1 MASPDLPRVAFV
13 RSERGTSSGYL
24 VAPQLVLTAAHCV
37 GEVGDGAEVRVLR
50 PGARQGARQ
59 AGPAARFEV
68 AALSDGFRETGV
80 DGFALLRAS
89 SADPFGLRT
98 TRPVAWGRLTGT
110 EPLAAETYAFPRGA
124 SEARSQNLEHTLGH
138 LIPGS
143 GTVTGPARTGWYQV
157 FQVSTGSFTESAL
170 WRGASGAAVFS
181 RGRLLGLIG
190 AYDACEAGRLKVIP
204 VQLLSEQEEFLR
216 LLTEG
221 DARSMVIEPVWKG
234 QEVLEPP
241 YVDLSDSSSAAD
253 LLLPQHK
260 LVDFCGR
267 EKDLRRLTQWCTTDS
282 APRPVSLQ
290 LVSGDHSVGKTRLA
304 RELCARMTGLGWVA
318 GPLNPLAT
326 AEDIARLMDLDEDR
340 LIVVDDADGRIGE
353 LDALLRHR
361 SDGRKV
367 RVLATTRYESRWWP
381 AFRHRYGELAKKDP
395 YRLLC
400 LDAAEREDIYTK
412 ACRAFLRRSAGS
424 EGKPERTADSGL
436 PQPSANLADPD
447 FASCLFVLILAMSDA
462 HSLLHPE
469 WDAQHGTTGP
479 RPLPESLYEQALAL
493 EREDWIDHAERAC
506 LPKDPVLL
514 DRVVAVSSLAFAGG
528 ETRGEQETQAAE
540 RLRMVPDLKDASE
553 EYRRR
558 LVRYFQERI
567 DGYGALRPL
576 RPARL
581 AQHLVA
587 NTVRDF
593 PELLCE
599 ALDVDPTCQPE
610 AGARQALA
618 TLRMVSATAFGDDA
632 SGRPS
637 DPVVRGALRV
647 AVGRHAAALIR
658 LVRAALETADATT
671 GRSLAAALETV
682 FDRPGDWEGEFAA
695 TAARELEEKEPDA
708 LLNLAIILRGK
719 AVAFYETQ
727 QPPSRET
734 QFRWATENRKLSRV
748 LADAG
753 HRHEAHDPAL
763 QAVRQFNAL
772 ARLDDSYAYLLE
784 KAHSLSNAGVRHLEI
799 GRLSDSLE
807 SAREAVRIYETLLHS
822 HPDRSHHRY
831 LSSAQ
836 CNLSESL
843 AQTGRCREALQV
855 AADALDLVTTGLP
868 AESPQPPL
876 RPWEIPEAE
885 AFAWR
890 TLARRQAD
898 AEKFDDALV
907 SADRALD
914 LYQRLHNSRNGWWER
929 DLARALTVLGRCH
942 GDARHWN
949 ESIKFLSQAVEQCAQ
964 LEHLYREAERPHH
977 AAALRDLALAHLNK
991 AHALGRGRWKKELD
1005 EGLRWAG
1012 QACRHHDAMAPEER
1026 HAERAHNAWTM
1037 GIKAALELALGNSGR
1052 ARDLA
1057 GEALDILEQDTR
1069 DDTWKQRRD
1078 RIRLTRVHE
1087 AALRTDGETDAAM
1100 EQLRKADRLR
1110 KNLSDAEPGRQLKG
1124 LTIPPVPS
1132 ADGQQSDADDDHS
1145 V

>member
-1 MASPDLPRVAFV
+1 MNSPDLRRVAFV
-13 RSERGTSSGYL
+13 RSARGTSSGYL
-24 VAPQLVLTAAHCV
+24 VAPRLVLTAAHCV
-37 GEVGDGAEVRVLR
+37 GEVGDGAEVQVLR

-59 AGPAARFEV
+59 ASPAVRFEV
-68 AALSDGFRETGV
+68 VALSGGVRETGV

-89 SADPFGLRT
+89 SADPFELRT
-98 TRPVAWGRLTGT
+98 PRPVTWGRLTGT
-110 EPLAAETYAFPRGA
+110 EPLAAEAYAFPRGA
-124 SEARSQNLEHTLGH
+124 TEARRQNLEHTLGH
-138 LIPGS
+138 LIPGT
-143 GTVTGPARTGWYQV
+143 GTVTGSARTGWYQV
-157 FQVSTGSFTESAL
+157 FQVSTGSFTENAL
-170 WRGASGAAVFS
+170 WQGASGAAVFS
-181 RGRLLGLIG
+181 RGRLLGLICE
-190 AYDACEAGRLKVIP
+190 YDACEAGRLKVIP

-216 LLTEG
+216 LLTEE

-241 YVDLSDSSSAAD
+241 YVDLADSSSAAD

-260 LVDFCGR
+260 LVGFCGR
-267 EKDLRRLTQWCTTDS
+267 EKDLRELTQWCTTDS
-282 APRPVSLQ
+282 APHSVALR

-304 RELCARMTGLGWVA
+304 RELCARMAGRGWVA
-318 GPLNPLAT
+318 GPLNPLAKAT
-326 AEDIARLMDLDEDR
+326 DITRLMGLDEDR

-361 SDGRKV
+361 GGEGKV
-367 RVLATTRYESRWWP
+367 RILATTRYESRWWP
-381 AFRHRYGELAKKDP
+381 AFQHRYGELAKKEP

-412 ACRAFLRRSAGS
+412 AYRTFLRRRAEP
-424 EGKPERTADSGL
+424 EGKSDRGL
-436 PQPSANLADPD
+436 PQPSVNLADPD

-462 HSLLHPE
+462 HSFLHPE
-469 WDAQHGTTGP
+469 WDAQHGTTGSL
-479 RPLPESLYEQALAL
+479 PLPESLYEQALAL
-493 EREDWIDHAERAC
+493 EREDWIDNAERAC
-506 LPKDPVLL
+506 LPRDPVLL

-528 ETRGEQETQAAE
+528 RTRGEQETQAAE
-540 RLRMVPDLKDASE
+540 RLRMVPDLRDATE

-567 DGYGALRPL
+567 DGYGALRAL

-599 ALDVDPTCQPE
+599 ALDVDPTRQPE
-610 AGARQALA
+610 AWARQALT
-618 TLRMVSATAFGDDA
+618 TLQMVSATAFGDDA

-647 AVGRHAAALIR
+647 AVERHASALIR
-658 LVRAALETADATT
+658 LVRAALETTDATT

-695 TAARELEEKEPDA
+695 TAAREVEEKEPDA
-708 LLNLAIILRGK
+708 LLNLAIILRKK

-727 QPPSRET
+727 KPLSRET
-734 QFRWATENRKLSRV
+734 QFRWATENRQLSRV

-772 ARLDDSYAYLLE
+772 TRLDDSYAYLLG
-784 KAHSLSNAGVRHLEI
+784 KAHSLSNAGVRQREI
-799 GRLSDSLE
+799 GRCSDSLE
-807 SAREAVRIYETLLHS
+807 SAREAVRIYETLLHG

-831 LSSAQ
+831 LSIAQ

-843 AQTGRCREALQV
+843 AQAGRSREALQV
-855 AADALDLVTTGLP
+855 ATDALDLITTGLP
-868 AESPQPPL
+868 AEPPQPPL

-885 AFAWR
+885 ALAWR

-907 SADRALD
+907 SADRAKD
-914 LYQRLHNSRNGWWER
+914 LYQRLRDSRSGWWER
-929 DLARALTVLGRCH
+929 DFARALAVLGRCH

-949 ESIKFLSQAVEQCAQ
+949 ESIKFLSEAVDRYAE
-964 LEHLYREAERPHH
+964 LEHLYQEAERPYHT
-977 AAALRDLALAHLNK
+977 AALRNLALAHLNK
-991 AHALGRGRWKKELD
+991 AHALGRDSWKEELD
-1005 EGLRWAG
+1005 EGVRWAD
-1012 QACRHHDAMAPEER
+1012 QARRHHDAMAPEEH

-1037 GIKAALELALGNSGR
+1037 GIKAALELALHNPGG

-1057 GEALDILEQDTR
+1057 GEALDILEQDAR

-1078 RIRLTRVHE
+1078 RIRLTRVHGAELRACGE
-1087 AALRTDGETDAAM
+1087 ADAAT
-1100 EQLRKADRLR
+1100 EQFHKADRLR
-1110 KNLSDAEPGRQLKG
+1110 RSLNDAEPGRQLKG
-1124 LTIPPVPS
+1124 LTIPPVPP
-1132 ADGQQSDADDDHS
+1132 ADWRRNHADDHPA
-1145 V
+1145 